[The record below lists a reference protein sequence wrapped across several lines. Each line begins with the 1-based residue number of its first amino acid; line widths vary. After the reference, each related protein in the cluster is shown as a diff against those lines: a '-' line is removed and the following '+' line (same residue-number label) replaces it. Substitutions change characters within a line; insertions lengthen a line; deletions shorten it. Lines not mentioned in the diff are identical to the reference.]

1 MGNGN
6 GEKMSPVN
14 VCGDPHGDFF
24 ITGTGMGNYFL
35 TVNSPLTSLVET
47 GTVEG
52 YTVTRKYIKTNKY
65 TTKMGGN

>member
-1 MGNGN
+1 MGM
-6 GEKMSPVN
+6 EKKMTPVN

-24 ITGTGMGNYFL
+24 TTGTRMGSYFL
-35 TVNSPLTSLVET
+35 TVNSPLTSLVKI